1 MVVIIRS
8 FAMPFQAL
16 PITGSA
22 VSEEEGIGL
31 AETEELKT
39 VFLVQILTPQPQ
51 YDREN
56 DVLF

>member
-16 PITGSA
+16 PILGSA

-31 AETEELKT
+31 AEAEEL
-39 VFLVQILTPQPQ
+39 LTASQ
-51 YDREN
+51 RTSCK
-56 DVLF
+56 FTS

>member
-1 MVVIIRS
+1 
-8 FAMPFQAL
+8 L

-39 VFLVQILTPQPQ
+39 VFLVQILTPHPQ

>member
-1 MVVIIRS
+1 
-8 FAMPFQAL
+8 MPFQAL